1 MVVILFLAAC
11 GKSDAERIDAVVDRS
26 MTPQLHAENITTL
39 ISDSGITRYRINA
52 ALWDIYDKAEEPYW
66 EFPSG
71 IYFERFAP
79 DLTVDANIE
88 SNYAKYF
95 EKKQLWEL
103 KGDVKATNLQGERF
117 ESEIMY
123 WDQKN
128 ERIYSDTAIVVYRE
142 KYIINAMG
150 FESNQTLTQYDFYKT
165 TGIIY
170 IDADE
175 DEVDNDSTKRQNLPH
190 TPVSPTPAPVPAPEQ
205 NRLQRPVSPT
215 RAPAPEQN
223 RLQRPVSPTHAPAPE
238 QNRLHAPVSSTHAP
252 APEQ

>member
-1 MVVILFLAAC
+1 MTTAIVVVVVLFLAAC
-11 GKSDAERIDAVVDRS
+11 SKSDAERIDAVTDRS

-52 ALWDIYDKAEEPYW
+52 ALWDVYDKAEEPYW
-66 EFPSG
+66 EFPLG

-88 SNYAKYF
+88 SDYAKYF

-103 KGDVKATNLQGERF
+103 KGNVKATNLQGERF

-128 ERIYSDTAIVVYRE
+128 ERIYSDTTIVVHRE
-142 KYIINAMG
+142 KYIINATG

-170 IDADE
+170 VDADE
-175 DEVDNDSTKRQNLPH
+175 PEDEAGNDSTNVQNLSH
-190 TPVSPTPAPVPAPEQ
+190 TPALPAPEPKKPLQ
-205 NRLQRPVSPT
+205 MHPQVASPKAERKPASTKEKNLKLESKEEDAISATNR
-215 RAPAPEQN
+215 
-223 RLQRPVSPTHAPAPE
+223 
-238 QNRLHAPVSSTHAP
+238 
-252 APEQ
+252 